1 MQRARHEEAILDL
14 TSRIRAT
21 HDIDDILETAVAE
34 IRKTLGAKQAVIR
47 LAANLDQPEPG
58 DDGAA
63 PMARPER
70 GNGQPRVGED
80 GGST

>member
-1 MQRARHEEAILDL
+1 
-14 TSRIRAT
+14 
-21 HDIDDILETAVAE
+21 VAE